1 MSTVADR
8 TRAAMDAI
16 TSQVDSA
23 PPLPL
28 PPPLAWAPPGVPP
41 ALARD
46 RGRAAA
52 GAPGWRRSPRRRP

>member
-28 PPPLAWAPPGVPP
+28 PPPLAWTPP
-41 ALARD
+41 ASHR
-46 RGRAAA
+46 RWRALTPRRW
-52 GAPGWRRSPRRRP
+52 GEPGWRRPPRQRP

>member
-28 PPPLAWAPPGVPP
+28 PPPLAWAPRASRRRWRAP
-41 ALARD
+41 
-46 RGRAAA
+46 GRAAA
-52 GAPGWRRSPRRRP
+52 GGPG

>member
-28 PPPLAWAPPGVPP
+28 PPPLAWAPRAP
-41 ALARD
+41 AAAGAR
-46 RGRAAA
+46 RRRAAA
-52 GAPGWRRSPRRRP
+52 GGPGWRRSPRRPP

>member
-28 PPPLAWAPPGVPP
+28 PPPLAWAPRGP
-41 ALARD
+41 AAAGAH

-52 GAPGWRRSPRRRP
+52 GGPGWRRSPPRRP